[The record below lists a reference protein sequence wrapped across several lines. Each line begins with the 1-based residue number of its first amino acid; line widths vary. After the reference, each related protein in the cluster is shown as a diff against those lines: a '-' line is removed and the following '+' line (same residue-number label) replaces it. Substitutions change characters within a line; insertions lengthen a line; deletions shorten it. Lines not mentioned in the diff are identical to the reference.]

1 MKIVS
6 IFAGNLFSFHY
17 NHESKNELRRLL
29 LNWNDVS
36 YLYTFINQNKNDLPL
51 NLSVAEL
58 IDQIIDN
65 ANDIDDIL
73 EKISI
78 DRSKSFDDFFKPL
91 DNNEYRIVNLS
102 KQKGRKN
109 YLRIFAIRIDQN
121 CFVITGGAIKFHHLN
136 KDRPHTQ
143 TEMNKINQC
152 QDFLKAKGV
161 YDSDSFYEFITE
173 QI

>member
-6 IFAGNLFSFHY
+6 IFAENLFSFHY
-17 NHESKNELRRLL
+17 NHEGKNELRRLL
-29 LNWNDVS
+29 LLWNDVS
-36 YLYTFINQNKNDLPL
+36 YLYSFINRNKNDLPL
-51 NLSVAEL
+51 NLSIEEL

-65 ANDIDDIL
+65 ANNIDDIL
-73 EKISI
+73 EEISN

-109 YLRIFAIRIDQN
+109 YLRIFAIRIDRN

-136 KDRPHTQ
+136 KDRLHTQ
-143 TEMNKINQC
+143 AEMNKISKC
-152 QDFLKAKGV
+152 QDFLIANHIH
-161 YDSDSFYEFITE
+161 DAESFYEFLRENI
-173 QI
+173 